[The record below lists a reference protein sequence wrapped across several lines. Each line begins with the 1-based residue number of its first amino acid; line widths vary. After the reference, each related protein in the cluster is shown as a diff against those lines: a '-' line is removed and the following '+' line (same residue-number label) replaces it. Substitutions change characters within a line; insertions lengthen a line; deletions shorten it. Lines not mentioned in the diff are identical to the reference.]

1 VIEGIA
7 DYRFDAEL
15 GAGNHGRF
23 FRATTPA
30 RLNVDAPHV
39 AVKVL
44 ERRATDS
51 DFKRVA
57 NELRIFAAV
66 TSEHLVEVFDAGYD
80 DGLLFYAMAYYPDGS
95 LERPAR
101 PLSPEAV
108 AGAIADAA
116 RGAHELHE
124 VGVVH
129 RDIKPANVL
138 LDGDRG
144 RLSDLGLAR
153 LMSPGMTT
161 TGIGPVGS
169 LEFMEPEV
177 IWGDPGSRM
186 SDVWS
191 LGVTLHHALT
201 GQGLYGEI
209 PNDSVLEAFTHV
221 LRSRPEISATLPDGY
236 RPIVE
241 RCLADARAERFATAA
256 QLANA
261 VEAVLRPEP
270 EGDEE

>member
-1 VIEGIA
+1 MKGIA

-23 FRATTPA
+23 YRAPAPA
-30 RLNVDAPHV
+30 RLGVEAHHV

-51 DFKRVA
+51 DFARVA

-66 TSEHLVEVFDAGYD
+66 RSDHLVEVFDAGYD

-95 LERPAR
+95 LRRPAR
-101 PLSPEAV
+101 PLTPEAIASAV
-108 AGAIADAA
+108 ADAA
-116 RGAHELHE
+116 RGADALHE

-138 LDGDRG
+138 LDGERG

-153 LMSPGMTT
+153 SFAPGMTT

-177 IWGDPGSRM
+177 VRGDPGCRA

-191 LGVTLHHALT
+191 LGVTLHGALT

-209 PNDSVLEAFTHV
+209 PDDNVLDAFTHV
-221 LRSRPEISATLPDGY
+221 VHSRPEISATLPPDL
-236 RPIVE
+236 RPIVV
-241 RCLADARAERFATAA
+241 RCLADDRGARYATAA
-256 QLANA
+256 ELA
-261 VEAVLRPEP
+261 EAIDAALRPDPQETD
-270 EGDEE
+270 G